1 MRPTLQEQSAL
12 KLAGRIIRKAE
23 GIIPQLALGIN
34 TRDFL
39 IPAIEALLLAY
50 IAITF

>member
-1 MRPTLQEQSAL
+1 M
-12 KLAGRIIRKAE
+12 
-23 GIIPQLALGIN
+23 IPQLALGIN